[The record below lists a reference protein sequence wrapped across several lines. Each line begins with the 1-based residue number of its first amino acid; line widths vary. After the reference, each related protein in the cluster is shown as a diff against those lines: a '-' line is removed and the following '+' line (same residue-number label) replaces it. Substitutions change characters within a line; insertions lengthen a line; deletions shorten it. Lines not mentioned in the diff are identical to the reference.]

1 MEPSNKH
8 DLLAAMA
15 KNFSRFGLELDTL
28 PPVLFNDRRI
38 TPHVGERC
46 IDACDVLAHATGWT
60 GLAVTW
66 VERVRAKKPP
76 VLPGA
81 DCGRNDPDLLSSS
94 FYIKNSTESFRELRD
109 RLRTVYAEL
118 VELLEATD
126 ENLLFKTEL
135 YRKTTAAQLI
145 HCRVSS
151 LYKGEVTRL
160 RIWKKGL
167 GWV

>member
-15 KNFSRFGLELDTL
+15 GNFSRFGLELDTL

-38 TPHVGERC
+38 KPHVGKRC
-46 IDACDVLAHATGWT
+46 IDACDVLAHAIGWT
-60 GLAVTW
+60 GLAGTW

-76 VLPGA
+76 VLLEA
-81 DCGRNDPDLLSSS
+81 DCGRDELDRLSPG
-94 FYIKNSTESFRELRD
+94 FYLENNTGSFRELRD
-109 RLRTVYAEL
+109 RLRNVNAEL

-135 YRKTTAAQLI
+135 YSGTTAGQLI

-160 RIWKKGL
+160 RVWKKGL